1 MGDEMSRRKFV
12 GILGSTV
19 ALPFLARAGNAQPGS
34 TSSNQFASGASPLQR
49 ASNLADSRANIA
61 SYNATYS
68 PVNYVPVITPGI
80 TTLPYNLNN
89 GVKEFQ
95 LTAGPVTFVLP
106 DMSDGMGMRG
116 RPIRGFGYNGST
128 IGPTIEA
135 VEGDTVRII
144 LKNNLPEPT
153 TIHFHGIELPANM
166 DGVPG
171 FSQDPVQP
179 GDSFVYEFTLN
190 QSGTTFYHSHFMTAK
205 QVGLGLMGF
214 FIIHPKNPTPSQIV
228 DHDYAY
234 FLHTWK
240 INPGSTIPDTVEMN
254 DFNFFTMNGRV
265 GSGVKGWELPPM
277 RAKVGER
284 VRIRVTNLSMLTHP
298 IHLHGHT
305 FRITEWGGGFL
316 PDHQQIRAN
325 TVSVSS
331 AEVRTVEFVARAPG
345 KWMFHCHFTH
355 HTMNDMHRP
364 PLPGDP
370 PMSDAMMAMMDM
382 GGMSTWIEITA

>member
-1 MGDEMSRRKFV
+1 MENEMSRRRFV

-19 ALPFLARAGNAQPGS
+19 ALPLLARAGSASLSDSASSIKIDGAASIATAPTP
-34 TSSNQFASGASPLQR
+34 TSAP
-49 ASNLADSRANIA
+49 
-61 SYNATYS
+61 AT
-68 PVNYVPVITPGI
+68 NYVPVVTPGI
-80 TTLPYNLNN
+80 ATLPFTMNN

-95 LTAGPVTFVLP
+95 LTAGPVTFALP
-106 DMSDGMGMRG
+106 DLSDGMGMRG
-116 RPIRGFGYNGST
+116 RPVNGFGYNGST

-144 LKNNLPEPT
+144 LHNQLPEPT
-153 TIHFHGIELPANM
+153 TLHFHGIELPIQM
-166 DGVPG
+166 DGVPL
-171 FSQDPVQP
+171 FSQDPIPP
-179 GDSFVYEFTLN
+179 GGSFVYEFKLN
-190 QSGTTFYHSHFMTAK
+190 QSGTYFYHSHFMTAK

-214 FIIHPKNPTPSQIV
+214 FIIHPQTPSASQVV
-228 DHDYAY
+228 DKDYAF

-240 INPGSTIPDTVEMN
+240 INPGSAIPDTVEMN

-265 GSGVKGWELPPM
+265 GNGVKGWEIPPM
-277 RAKVGER
+277 KAKIGER

-298 IHLHGHT
+298 VHLHGHT

-316 PDHQQIRAN
+316 PEHQQIRAN
-325 TVSVSS
+325 TINISS
-331 AEVRTVEFVARAPG
+331 AEVRTLEFVARAPG